1 MSFTI
6 KKPTMKLP
14 IYWIYILFL
23 LPPFLLNRSDLSII
37 CDLWHLAQLV
47 IVCVM
52 SLYYFVNYRARN
64 TIVNAVLCYYI
75 VAIISSYLNG
85 YSINTI
91 KWDIASDLGI
101 VLVIYLLFN
110 KNKEKA
116 LYYLSKILW
125 LYLLINTLVMLIW
138 PNGIAS
144 GRIGQIVW
152 FLGGKNNIVPW
163 ILIGGGCIILDSH
176 ERNKKMTFIT
186 YLKLAICSVQAFLC
200 DSSTAV
206 VVMIIL
212 WGIYLIN
219 IIVNNQKLLNFFMGG
234 KRLFLLVAIGFV
246 FVVFFTTR
254 SNVLQEFSEWFG
266 KDITFNGR
274 TGIWIVALNYI
285 KDNPWFGAGPVL
297 VFDMGWSVYMTHAHC
312 LYLNICAHNG
322 IIGLSCL
329 IYILWN
335 VLKNAKKIP
344 LVAIFSLFLYL
355 IGSIVEVYS
364 LNTLLLF
371 SMVLNCLEQKNS
383 RT

>member
-1 MSFTI
+1 MSFII

-14 IYWIYILFL
+14 IYWIFILFL
-23 LPPFLLNRSDLSII
+23 LPPFLLNRSDLFII

-47 IVCVM
+47 MVCIM
-52 SLYYFVNYRARN
+52 AFYYFVNYRARN

-152 FLGGKNNIVPW
+152 FLGGKNNILPW
-163 ILIGGGCIILDSH
+163 ILIGGGCIILDSY
-176 ERNKKMTFIT
+176 ERNKKVTFIT

-212 WGIYLIN
+212 WGIYVIN
-219 IIVNNQKLLNFFMGG
+219 IIVHNKKLLNFFIGG
-234 KRLFLLVAIGFV
+234 KRLFLLVALGFV

-266 KDITFNGR
+266 KDVTFNGR
-274 TGIWIVALNYI
+274 TGIWIAALNYI
-285 KDNPWFGAGPVL
+285 KDNPLFGAGPVL

-344 LVAIFSLFLYL
+344 LVVIFSLFLYL

-364 LNTLLLF
+364 LSTLLLF
-371 SMVLNCLEQKNS
+371 CMVLNCLEQKNS

>member
-1 MSFTI
+1 MSLTI
-6 KKPTMKLP
+6 KKTTMKLS

-37 CDLWHLAQLV
+37 CDLWHLTQLV
-47 IVCVM
+47 IVCIM
-52 SLYYFVNYRARN
+52 TFYYFVNYRARN

-85 YSINTI
+85 YTINTI

-116 LYYLSKILW
+116 MYYLSKILW

-152 FLGGKNNIVPW
+152 FLGGKNNILPW
-163 ILIGGGCIILDSH
+163 ILIGGGCIVLDSY
-176 ERNKKMTFIT
+176 ERNKKLTFIT

-219 IIVNNQKLLNFFMGG
+219 IIVHNQNLLNFFIGG
-234 KRLFLLVAIGFV
+234 KRLLLLVVIGFV

-254 SNVLQEFSEWFG
+254 SNILQEFSEWFG

-285 KDNPWFGAGPVL
+285 KDNPWFGAGPAL

-335 VLKNAKKIP
+335 ILKNAKKIP
-344 LVAIFSLFLYL
+344 FVAIFSLFLYL

-371 SMVLNCLEQKNS
+371 CMVLNCLEQENR

>member
-37 CDLWHLAQLV
+37 CDSWHLAQLV

-52 SLYYFVNYRARN
+52 SLCYFVNYRARN

-163 ILIGGGCIILDSH
+163 ILIGGGCIILDSY

>member
-52 SLYYFVNYRARN
+52 SLCYFVNYRARN

-163 ILIGGGCIILDSH
+163 ILIGGGCIILDSY

>member
-116 LYYLSKILW
+116 LYYL
-125 LYLLINTLVMLIW
+125 T
-138 PNGIAS
+138 
-144 GRIGQIVW
+144 
-152 FLGGKNNIVPW
+152 
-163 ILIGGGCIILDSH
+163 
-176 ERNKKMTFIT
+176 
-186 YLKLAICSVQAFLC
+186 
-200 DSSTAV
+200 
-206 VVMIIL
+206 
-212 WGIYLIN
+212 
-219 IIVNNQKLLNFFMGG
+219 
-234 KRLFLLVAIGFV
+234 
-246 FVVFFTTR
+246 
-254 SNVLQEFSEWFG
+254 
-266 KDITFNGR
+266 
-274 TGIWIVALNYI
+274 
-285 KDNPWFGAGPVL
+285 
-297 VFDMGWSVYMTHAHC
+297 
-312 LYLNICAHNG
+312 
-322 IIGLSCL
+322 
-329 IYILWN
+329 
-335 VLKNAKKIP
+335 
-344 LVAIFSLFLYL
+344 
-355 IGSIVEVYS
+355 
-364 LNTLLLF
+364 
-371 SMVLNCLEQKNS
+371 
-383 RT
+383 

>member
-144 GRIGQIVW
+144 GRVGQIVW

-163 ILIGGGCIILDSH
+163 ILIGGGCIILDSY

>member
-1 MSFTI
+1 MSFII

-14 IYWIYILFL
+14 IYWIFILFL
-23 LPPFLLNRSDLSII
+23 LPPFLLNRSDLFII

-47 IVCVM
+47 MVCIM
-52 SLYYFVNYRARN
+52 AFYYFVNYRARN

-152 FLGGKNNIVPW
+152 FLGGKNNILPW
-163 ILIGGGCIILDSH
+163 ILIGGGCIILDSY
-176 ERNKKMTFIT
+176 ERNKKVTFIT

-212 WGIYLIN
+212 WGIYVIN
-219 IIVNNQKLLNFFMGG
+219 IIVHNKKLLNFFIGG
-234 KRLFLLVAIGFV
+234 KRLFLLVALGFV

-266 KDITFNGR
+266 KDVTFNGR

-285 KDNPWFGAGPVL
+285 KDNPLVGAGPVL

-344 LVAIFSLFLYL
+344 LVVIFSLFLYL

-364 LNTLLLF
+364 LSTLLLF
-371 SMVLNCLEQKNS
+371 CMVLNCLEQKNS

>member
-1 MSFTI
+1 MLFTI

-52 SLYYFVNYRARN
+52 AFYYFLNYRARN

-152 FLGGKNNIVPW
+152 FLGGKNNILPW
-163 ILIGGGCIILDSH
+163 ILIGEGCIILDSY

-219 IIVNNQKLLNFFMGG
+219 IIVHNQKLLNFFIGG
-234 KRLFLLVAIGFV
+234 KRLFLLIAIGFV
-246 FVVFFTTR
+246 FVVFFTTK
-254 SNVLQEFSEWFG
+254 SNILQEFSEWFG

-274 TGIWIVALNYI
+274 TGIWIVALDYI

-322 IIGLSCL
+322 IIGLSFL
-329 IYILWN
+329 IYILWS

-344 LVAIFSLFLYL
+344 LVVIFSLFLYL

>member
-1 MSFTI
+1 MSLTI
-6 KKPTMKLP
+6 KKPTMELS

-23 LPPFLLNRSDLSII
+23 LPPFFLNRSDLSII
-37 CDLWHLAQLV
+37 CDLWHLTQLV
-47 IVCVM
+47 IVCIMV
-52 SLYYFVNYRARN
+52 LYYFVNYRSRN

-101 VLVIYLLFN
+101 VLVIHLLFN

-116 LYYLSKILW
+116 LYYLAKILW

-152 FLGGKNNIVPW
+152 FLGGKNNILPW
-163 ILIGGGCIILDSH
+163 ILIGGGCIVLDSY
-176 ERNKKMTFIT
+176 ERNKKLTFIT
-186 YLKLAICSVQAFLC
+186 YLKLAICSVQGFLC

-219 IIVNNQKLLNFFMGG
+219 IIVHNQKLLNFFIGG

-246 FVVFFTTR
+246 FVIFFTTR

-335 VLKNAKKIP
+335 ILKNAKKIP

>member
-1 MSFTI
+1 MLFTI

-52 SLYYFVNYRARN
+52 AFYYFLNYRARN

-152 FLGGKNNIVPW
+152 FLGGKNNILPW
-163 ILIGGGCIILDSH
+163 ILIGEGCIILDSY

-219 IIVNNQKLLNFFMGG
+219 IIVHNQKLLNFFIGG
-234 KRLFLLVAIGFV
+234 KRLFLLIAIGFV
-246 FVVFFTTR
+246 FVVFFTTK
-254 SNVLQEFSEWFG
+254 SNILQEFSEWFG

-274 TGIWIVALNYI
+274 TGIWIVALDYI

-297 VFDMGWSVYMTHAHC
+297 VFDMGWSVYMAHAHC

-322 IIGLSCL
+322 IIGLSFL

>member
-14 IYWIYILFL
+14 IYWIFILFL
-23 LPPFLLNRSDLSII
+23 LPPFLLNRSDLFII

-47 IVCVM
+47 MVCIM
-52 SLYYFVNYRARN
+52 AFYYFVNYRARN

-138 PNGIAS
+138 SNGIAS
-144 GRIGQIVW
+144 GRIGQITW
-152 FLGGKNNIVPW
+152 FLGGKNNILPW
-163 ILIGGGCIILDSH
+163 ILIGGGCIILDSY
-176 ERNKKMTFIT
+176 ERNKKITFIT

-212 WGIYLIN
+212 WGIYVIN
-219 IIVNNQKLLNFFMGG
+219 IIVHNQKLLNFFIGG

-266 KDITFNGR
+266 KDVTFNGR

-285 KDNPWFGAGPVL
+285 KDNPLFGAGPVL

-344 LVAIFSLFLYL
+344 LVVIFSLFLYL

-364 LNTLLLF
+364 LSTLLLF
-371 SMVLNCLEQKNS
+371 CMVLNCLEQKNS